1 MNKVFKLQDI
11 VKLRS
16 GMVVSKTANNDE
28 KLLTEAFVRMVGTS
42 DFDEND
48 NLVNNIEPNVLYKSS
63 IEKNYLQFGEILF
76 NAKGRRF
83 FAYLF
88 TNEYENTIASASF
101 LVLTLTKNSVVP
113 DFLVWFLNHP
123 ETLKVFNSKMSTQ
136 VMPSISKQELSELE
150 IIIPSIEIQEQI
162 VALDN
167 LKKRQIKIQ
176 KELISL
182 EENYINALT
191 YKKIKNEY

>member
-48 NLVNNIEPNVLYKSS
+48 NLVDNIEPNVLYKSS

-136 VMPSISKQELSELE
+136 VMPSISKQELGELE

-162 VALDN
+162 VALDK

>member
-1 MNKVFKLQDI
+1 MNKVFKLHDI

-28 KLLTEAFVRMVGTS
+28 KLLTDAFVRMVGTS

-48 NLVNNIEPNVLYKSS
+48 NLVDNIEPNVLYKSS

-136 VMPSISKQELSELE
+136 VMPSISKQELGELE

-162 VALDN
+162 VALDK

>member
-1 MNKVFKLQDI
+1 MKKVLKLKDI

-28 KLLTEAFVRMVGTS
+28 KLLTEAFVRMIGTS

-48 NLVNNIEPNVLYKSS
+48 CLIGNIEPNVLYKSA

-76 NAKGRRF
+76 NSKGRRF

-88 TNEYENTIASASF
+88 TNEYENIIASASF
-101 LVLTLTKNSVVP
+101 IVLTLKNNVVVP

-123 ETLKVFNSKMSTQ
+123 ETLKFFDSKVSVFVLNSIFAS
-136 VMPSISKQELSELE
+136 
-150 IIIPSIEIQEQI
+150 
-162 VALDN
+162 
-167 LKKRQIKIQ
+167 
-176 KELISL
+176 
-182 EENYINALT
+182 
-191 YKKIKNEY
+191 

>member
-1 MNKVFKLQDI
+1 MKKVLKLKDI

-28 KLLTEAFVRMVGTS
+28 KLLTEAFVRMIGTS

-48 NLVNNIEPNVLYKSS
+48 CLIGNIEPNVLYKSA

-76 NAKGRRF
+76 NSKGRRF

-88 TNEYENTIASASF
+88 TNEYENIIASASF
-101 LVLTLTKNSVVP
+101 IVLTLKNNVVVP

-123 ETLKVFNSKMSTQ
+123 ETLKFFDSKKSTQ
-136 VMPSISKQELSELE
+136 VMPSISKQELEELE
-150 IIIPSIEIQEQI
+150 IIIPSIEVQEQI
-162 VALDN
+162 VALDK

-191 YKKIKNEY
+191 YKKLKNEQ